1 VQTSA
6 NPAPSYSETGKLPA
20 GVSLTSAG
28 EIFVNPAA
36 GTGGRYPI
44 TISASNGVGTPST
57 QSFVLSV
64 TQAPAFTSAAKTT
77 CKPRHQCQFTVVTA
91 GYPVAAI
98 TKTGRLPN
106 GLKLVAGSD
115 GKATIEGKAVKA
127 AAGRTFH
134 LTFTAANSIGKAQQP
149 FTLRVS

>member
-1 VQTSA
+1 MQTSA

-28 EIFVNPAA
+28 EIFVDPAA

-44 TISASNGVGTPST
+44 TISASNGVGAPST

-77 CKPRHQCQFTVVTA
+77 CKPRHQCQFTIVTT
-91 GYPVAAI
+91 GYPFAAI
-98 TKTGRLPN
+98 TGQRL
-106 GLKLVAGSD
+106 
-115 GKATIEGKAVKA
+115 
-127 AAGRTFH
+127 RTD
-134 LTFTAANSIGKAQQP
+134 
-149 FTLRVS
+149 